1 MAFQGFAMAHFGGCK
16 DSGVKLREDLN
27 ALTPR
32 LRRYARAL
40 VSGQPGGSDQ
50 ADDLV
55 RAALMRALGF
65 RHHGTHADLVV
76 RLYATL
82 ILLHRDMVLAGET
95 QASSGPRAISP
106 GSPALASPGQV
117 LPGSGLSGPAAAPAA
132 VRPGKLTAALMS
144 LPLEDREALLLV
156 ALDNFEHGEAAR
168 ILRISRTAFL
178 TRLTRARLALETQL
192 LVRPA
197 RQHGERDRHQSH
209 LRLVK

>member
-1 MAFQGFAMAHFGGCK
+1 VDAARRFGGNE
-16 DSGVKLREDLN
+16 DPGLTLREDLN

-40 VSGQPGGSDQ
+40 VSGQAGGSDQ

-65 RHHGTHADLVV
+65 RQHGTHADLVV

-82 ILLHRDMVLAGET
+82 ILIHRELATPAET
-95 QASSGPRAISP
+95 MASTGLRAVAPSG
-106 GSPALASPGQV
+106 
-117 LPGSGLSGPAAAPAA
+117 SGPAAAPAA
-132 VRPGKLTAALMS
+132 IRPGKLTSALMS

-168 ILRISRTAFL
+168 ILRISRAAFL
-178 TRLTRARLALETQL
+178 ARLTRARLALETQM
-192 LVRPA
+192 LVRPG
-197 RQHGERDRHQSH
+197 RQPGERDRQHSH

>member
-1 MAFQGFAMAHFGGCK
+1 MIAHFGGCG
-16 DSGVKLREDLN
+16 DSGLKLREDLN

-65 RHHGTHADLVV
+65 RHHGTHGDLVV

-95 QASSGPRAISP
+95 QASSGPRAV
-106 GSPALASPGQV
+106 SPALSNTAGAS
-117 LPGSGLSGPAAAPAA
+117 AA
-132 VRPGKLTAALMS
+132 VRPGKLASALMS
-144 LPLEDREALLLV
+144 VPLEDREALLLV

-168 ILRISRTAFL
+168 ILRISRAAFL

-192 LVRPA
+192 TVRPA